1 MTATPQCYHA
11 TITCPIVKAD
21 DDEKR
26 LVTGVVLQPD
36 VEDAHGDTVTAD
48 VIEGAAHAF
57 VAKYN
62 EATKLGVQHKLFG
75 FPDIHL
81 AESYLAPDDMVIGGQ
96 PVLKGTWVMTVKVL
110 NDDIWDGI
118 KDGSLTGFSIGAIA
132 TVPAVLDDEEPTEV
146 ESVKS
151 TSASVAL
158 EKSRP
163 LLALVVSEVSLVDAA
178 ANERKFLVT
187 KALAPPSAPQ
197 EPPMAAKSA
206 KPTFTVTHAV
216 AKDMGKIKQLSKEL
230 ALERLSAASGM
241 IEALKADFESFT
253 DIGQLWKA
261 VDDIHGML
269 WPVEGDIS
277 TAALKSFN
285 AAGHTLELSDDVK
298 AAITNGVIEAAEEG
312 AAAIQAQLTKAVED
326 AMAADGTLDTLV
338 TKTIEAVKAKS
349 VTPKRIAQL
358 SALAE
363 GLTAAIAEMAPAAGV
378 GEGTE
383 GAGVEKAAG
392 GLTLDAISAL
402 LDSKLEPVAKRLDA
416 LEAAPAEP
424 ETVDAEVQKAKVSQE
439 LAEVQK
445 AREEAEAKAVTLQK
459 QLEELEAGPTSPD
472 DDDEPAD
479 ADAPVQKSIWKS
491 VIHQPTRKSKEAARR
506 AVPKPTAT

>member
-1 MTATPQCYHA
+1 
-11 TITCPIVKAD
+11 
-21 DDEKR
+21 
-26 LVTGVVLQPD
+26 
-36 VEDAHGDTVTAD
+36 
-48 VIEGAAHAF
+48 
-57 VAKYN
+57 
-62 EATKLGVQHKLFG
+62 
-75 FPDIHL
+75 
-81 AESYLAPDDMVIGGQ
+81 
-96 PVLKGTWVMTVKVL
+96 
-110 NDDIWDGI
+110 
-118 KDGSLTGFSIGAIA
+118 
-132 TVPAVLDDEEPTEV
+132 
-146 ESVKS
+146 
-151 TSASVAL
+151 
-158 EKSRP
+158 
-163 LLALVVSEVSLVDAA
+163 
-178 ANERKFLVT
+178 VT

-197 EPPMAAKSA
+197 EPPMAAKQPA
-206 KPTFTVTHAV
+206 KPTFTVAHTV
-216 AKDMGKIKQLSKEL
+216 TKDMGKIKQLSKEL

-241 IEALKADFESFT
+241 IEVLKADFESFT

-269 WPVEGDIS
+269 WPVESDIS
-277 TAALKSFN
+277 TAVFKSLN
-285 AAGHTLELSDDVK
+285 AAGHALELTK
-298 AAITNGVIEAAEEG
+298 AVEDAITKGVTEAAEEG

-326 AMAADGTLDTLV
+326 AMAADGALDTLV

-363 GLTAAIAEMAPAAGV
+363 GLTAAIAEMAPAAEE

-383 GAGVEKAAG
+383 DAGVEKAAG

-402 LDSKLEPVAKRLDA
+402 LDSKLEPVTKRLDA
-416 LEAAPAEP
+416 LETTPAEP
-424 ETVDAEVQKAKVSQE
+424 ETVDAEVQKAKVAQE

-479 ADAPVQKSIWKS
+479 TDAPVQKSIWKS

-506 AVPKPTAT
+506 AAAKPSATT